1 MSDVPE
7 WLQRIRRQAY
17 GSSRDA
23 PRPRPPVQAQEP
35 PPFPFPM
42 RQEPEPDW
50 ERERREQRPPTGSV
64 IGGMV
69 GAFRPPPRAPQRQ
82 PQEQVFP
89 LPFPASTAVHTA
101 RDVSRGDQ
109 SWRDIPVG
117 APLPPQLRATWGD
130 MTNAGG
136 DLMGHIVS
144 APFRGDGPGLPPQP
158 APQPEQPRLG
168 PPSAYLPAIPPPSPF
183 PFPIYRPGSTGTPFA
198 EVQDT
203 GPPPRDPPPQRTP
216 YMASR
221 FAPPSAMTPQEE
233 AVTIAEAE
241 SAAVRTAI
249 ERARQLR
256 GSRAPLPTLEEIQRR
271 EDGAAL
277 AVRGYDPA
285 RGGTRRGRGGG
296 GGGGDRQERG
306 GGW

>member
-183 PFPIYRPGSTGTPFA
+183 PFPI
-198 EVQDT
+198 
-203 GPPPRDPPPQRTP
+203 
-216 YMASR
+216 
-221 FAPPSAMTPQEE
+221 
-233 AVTIAEAE
+233 
-241 SAAVRTAI
+241 
-249 ERARQLR
+249 
-256 GSRAPLPTLEEIQRR
+256 
-271 EDGAAL
+271 
-277 AVRGYDPA
+277 
-285 RGGTRRGRGGG
+285 
-296 GGGGDRQERG
+296 
-306 GGW
+306 